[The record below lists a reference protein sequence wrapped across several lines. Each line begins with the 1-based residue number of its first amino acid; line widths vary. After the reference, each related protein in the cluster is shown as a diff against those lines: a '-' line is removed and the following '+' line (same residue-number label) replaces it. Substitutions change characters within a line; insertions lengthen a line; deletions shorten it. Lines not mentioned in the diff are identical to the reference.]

1 MLRGM
6 IAGLLATVLVAPLAA
21 AEATAAEEPIKVAF
35 VEFATASGS
44 GWVEANVRGAEC
56 LKEKVPGVE
65 VTIVE
70 SVPEGPGVV
79 PVLKRLAQE
88 GQNII
93 VADAYGYAVFVPQ
106 VAAEFPDTIF
116 SIQEAAPPG
125 AGPNV
130 ASYYGYQE
138 HARYLQGIV
147 AGKMTQ
153 SNVVGFVG
161 AFPIPPVISGLNAF
175 ALGLQS
181 VNPDATIKVSWVNS
195 WYDPPKEKE
204 AADAL
209 MNAGAD
215 VIANQTDS
223 AAPLQAA
230 AARGMWGMSA
240 NKDWS
245 SVAPEKFLTA
255 NTWNWCVYYEKL
267 VNDVRSGSFTPERFM
282 GGLEN
287 DVVQLAP
294 FGPGVT
300 QEAKDAVEAARQKIA
315 SGELQIFAGPIYD
328 NEGQLRVAEGET
340 MSLDDAGG
348 TMDWLVK
355 GIEGTTK

>member
-1 MLRGM
+1 MLRSA
-6 IAGLLATVLVAPLAA
+6 IASLLAALPLVPVA
-21 AEATAAEEPIKVAF
+21 ATAAEDPIKIAF

-56 LKEKVPGVE
+56 LKEQVPGTE

-79 PVLKRLAQE
+79 PVLKQLAQE
-88 GQNII
+88 GQEII

-106 VAAEFPDTIF
+106 VAEEFPDTIF
-116 SIQEAAPPG
+116 VIQEAVPPG

-130 ASYYGYQE
+130 GSYYGYQE

-147 AGKMTQ
+147 AGKMTA
-153 SNVVGFVG
+153 SDVVGFVG

-175 ALGLQS
+175 ALGMQS
-181 VNPDATIKVSWVNS
+181 VSPDAVIKVNWVNS

-267 VNDVRSGSFTPERFM
+267 VNDVRSGSFKPERFM

-287 DVVQLAP
+287 NVVQLAA

-300 QEAKDAVEAARQKIA
+300 QEAKDAVEAARQKIV

-328 NEGQLRVAEGET
+328 NQGQLRVPEGET
-340 MSLDDAGG
+340 MSLDEAGG